1 MSTKVETKVEDREP
15 EDLRGAIEAAIE
27 VHEEV
32 PETAPEVPET
42 VPEVPETAPEAP
54 TSEPEAPAAEAPT
67 SEPKKPTEQ
76 APTLEPQQEQSPTAK
91 APGTWTPTARE
102 KWVTLPTEVKEEVWK
117 REREASRAMTISA
130 EARRLQQ
137 EFERTIQPY
146 LGFIAAEKST
156 PLQAVNNMMQ
166 TAALYR
172 VGTPQQKAEVTAQI
186 IKQFNVDLRALDS
199 ILAGQPAQYDPQ
211 AIIDQRIQAAIAP
224 LRQEREQMAQQ
235 HQMRL
240 DLEVDQELNS
250 FAADPKHE
258 FYDDVRDT
266 MADLIEVASRR
277 GAQMGLTEAYERA
290 TLLHEP
296 VRRVIEARK
305 QAEAAKVSTQKARQA
320 RGAAI
325 SVTQSAEVQRAPAD
339 PGDSIRSAIEAAISK
354 TEGR

>member
-1 MSTKVETKVEDREP
+1 MNMKTETPTTEEEP
-15 EDLRGAIEAAIE
+15 EDLRGAIAAAMDE
-27 VHEEV
+27 HAGDVETPEGETP
-32 PETAPEVPET
+32 PETPPEGETPETPPEVPET
-42 VPEVPETAPEAP
+42 PGTPEPKPETPAAPPAPEP
-54 TSEPEAPAAEAPT
+54 EP
-67 SEPKKPTEQ
+67 
-76 APTLEPQQEQSPTAK
+76 SPDAK

-102 KWVTLPTEVKEEVWK
+102 KWQTLPAEVKQEVWK
-117 REREASRAMTISA
+117 REREASRALTISA
-130 EARRLQQ
+130 DARRAQH

-199 ILAGQPAQYDPQ
+199 ILAGQPAQYDPNT
-211 AIIDQRIQAAIAP
+211 IIDQRIQAAIAP
-224 LRQEREQMAQQ
+224 LQQEREQMVQQ
-235 HQMRL
+235 QQLRL
-240 DLEVDQELNS
+240 DLEVDNELNN
-250 FAADPKHE
+250 FIADPKHE
-258 FYDDVRDT
+258 FYEDVRDT
-266 MADLIEVASRR
+266 MADLMEVASRR
-277 GAQMGLTEAYERA
+277 GIQMGLTEAYERA

-305 QAEAAKVSTQKARQA
+305 QAEAAKASTQRARQA

-339 PGDSIRSAIEAAISK
+339 PGDSIRSAIEAAMSK